1 MKYTVKKQ
9 TGKVVVTFKV
19 TAEEWAAETEAAYQK
34 NKGKYNIQGF
44 RKGHAPRKVLEKMYG
59 EGLFVEDAFQN
70 CVPKLY
76 EEFLDK
82 NASVEPV
89 DRPEIDVVSLDEKGL
104 VFTATVTVKPE
115 VELGEY
121 KGLTIKRNPVE
132 VTDEEI
138 DGEVKAAAEKNA
150 RFIEVTDRAAKSGD
164 EVVIDYSGSV
174 DGKKFDGGT
183 AEKQTLLLGSHTF
196 IPGFEE
202 QVEGMSIG
210 EERDINVKFP
220 DDYHAE
226 NLKGKDSV
234 FHIKLHG
241 IRFKELPAIDD
252 EFAKDVS
259 EFDTLADY
267 KKDIEKR
274 ISERKNAAAD
284 TDAENRLLQM
294 IVDKCK
300 VEIPQ
305 CMIETQID
313 NYIREF
319 QYSLTYQGLKIEDYL
334 KYTNTTMESLRDNYR
349 EKSAQAVKT
358 RLVMEAIV
366 KAEKIKCDAK
376 TLNKKIKDFA
386 EDIKRDF
393 KEYKES
399 LNERQLGYFENEVIN
414 DKLLEMLKKENT
426 IEA

>member
-76 EEFLDK
+76 EDFLDK

-399 LNERQLGYFENEVIN
+399 LNERQLGYFENEVIT

>member
-9 TGKVVVTFKV
+9 MGKVVVTFKV

-399 LNERQLGYFENEVIN
+399 LNERQLGYFENEVIT

>member
-34 NKGKYNIQGF
+34 NKNKYNIQGF

-70 CVPKLY
+70 CVPKYY
-76 EEFLDK
+76 EEFLDQIT
-82 NASVEPV
+82 SVEPV
-89 DRPEIDVVSLDEKGL
+89 DRPEIDVASLDEKGL

-132 VTDEEI
+132 VTSDEI
-138 DGEVKAAAEKNA
+138 DAEVNAAAEKNA
-150 RFIEVTDRAAKSGD
+150 RFIEVSDRAAKSGD

-202 QVEGMSIG
+202 QVEGMSVG
-210 EERDINVKFP
+210 EEKDINVKFP

-241 IRFKELPAIDD
+241 IRFKELPVIDD

-267 KKDIEKR
+267 RKDIEKH

-284 TDAENRLLQM
+284 TDVENRLLQM

-334 KYTNTTMESLRDNYR
+334 KYTNTTMEALRDNYR

-376 TLNKKIKDFA
+376 SLNQKIKDFA
-386 EDIKRDF
+386 ADIKRDF

-399 LNERQLGYFENEVIN
+399 LNERQLGYFENEVIT

>member
-399 LNERQLGYFENEVIN
+399 LNERQLGYFENEVIT